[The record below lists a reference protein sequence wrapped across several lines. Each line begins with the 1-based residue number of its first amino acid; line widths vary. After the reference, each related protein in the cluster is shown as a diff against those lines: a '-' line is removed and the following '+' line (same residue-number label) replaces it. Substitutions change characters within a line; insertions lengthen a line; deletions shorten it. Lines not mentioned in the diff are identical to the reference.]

1 MPVRPEQAIPHRPP
15 FLLLDEIREISPG
28 AIVAATVLRP
38 DDELW
43 SRVYAGHYP
52 GSPITPGVLLLEM
65 MLQAAAALLGET
77 VGAAAEEEKG
87 KGAETKAR
95 GMPVA
100 TRIQDAKFRR
110 MVFPGDALEIRA
122 ELVERLGSA
131 FFMKG
136 RVTKGGKA
144 AAEARFAV
152 AWTTAALDGEQ

>member
-1 MPVRPEQAIPHRPP
+1 MDSDPGRAIPHRPP
-15 FLLLDEIREISPG
+15 FLLLDEIREIAPG

-52 GSPITPGVLLLEM
+52 GNPITPGVLLLEM
-65 MLQAAAALLGET
+65 LFQAAAVLLS
-77 VGAAAEEEKG
+77 GAAAESGEK
-87 KGAETKAR
+87 

-110 MVFPGDALEIRA
+110 MVFPGDAVEIRA
-122 ELVERLGSA
+122 ELVERMGNA

-136 RVTKGGKA
+136 RVTKDGKA
-144 AAEARFAV
+144 AVEARFAV
-152 AWTTAALDGEQ
+152 AWAGAAEGGRQE